1 MILLCRYPG
10 PAFGCLNQGKGYFV
24 DSRPRA
30 SYRYLMI
37 HGSIFIIEDGTGAVY
52 MRESLDETIQSI
64 FQHIIY
70 I

>member
-1 MILLCRYPG
+1 
-10 PAFGCLNQGKGYFV
+10 
-24 DSRPRA
+24 
-30 SYRYLMI
+30 MI